1 MLELG
6 IFEIQGFHSF
16 QHYNISKFHIHVL
29 ACFVVSQGAHVGP
42 RAQHGPH
49 VPYGDSHVLKFEVSA
64 LIIFNGFVF
73 NDTL

>member
-1 MLELG
+1 MREFV
-6 IFEIQGFHSF
+6 IFEIHGVHRF
-16 QHYNISKFHIHVL
+16 QHFNMSKFHIHVL

-49 VPYGDSHVLKFEVSA
+49 VPYGDSHVLKFEVSE
-64 LIIFNGFVF
+64 LIIFNGFGL